1 MQSCRSFAA
10 ACLMRDE
17 VGGQD
22 TRKSF
27 LASVSRSVC
36 RRASPGAGLVLLV
49 ASLILAHAS
58 ALTHPVDKKTL
69 FDLYN
74 STQGDQ
80 WREGYRWF
88 ESLLNY
94 KHKFEQHHIGNQF

>member
-1 MQSCRSFAA
+1 MHRCRSFADA
-10 ACLMRDE
+10 RLMRDA

-27 LASVSRSVC
+27 LASFSRSVC

-49 ASLILAHAS
+49 ASLVLSHAS
-58 ALTHPVDKKTL
+58 ALTHPVDKKAL

-88 ESLLNY
+88 ESFLN
-94 KHKFEQHHIGNQF
+94 